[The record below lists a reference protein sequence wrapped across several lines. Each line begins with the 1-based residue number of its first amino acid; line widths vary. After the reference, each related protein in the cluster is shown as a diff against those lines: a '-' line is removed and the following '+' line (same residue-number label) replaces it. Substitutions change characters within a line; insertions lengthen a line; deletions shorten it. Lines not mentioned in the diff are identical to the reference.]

1 MAVQNCVPYSGSYG
15 CRFGIDSK
23 EEVTSMTRATS
34 TLVALALLALT
45 GCARIQPQ
53 PDPGYHVP
61 AAVLQDPYERMMA
74 KEQMRANISR
84 RTMYVSSDQYRAD
97 LRPQIA
103 RELAAAG
110 FAPADVADILAQ
122 IDETRAAVKGDEST
136 QTAKR

>member
-1 MAVQNCVPYSGSYG
+1 
-15 CRFGIDSK
+15 
-23 EEVTSMTRATS
+23 MTRATS

-45 GCARIQPQ
+45 GCARTQPR
-53 PDPGYHVP
+53 PDPGYRVP

-84 RTMYVSSDQYRAD
+84 RTMNVSSDKYRAD

-110 FAPADVADILAQ
+110 FAPADVADILADVDQ
-122 IDETRAAVKGDEST
+122 TRSAVKGDENT